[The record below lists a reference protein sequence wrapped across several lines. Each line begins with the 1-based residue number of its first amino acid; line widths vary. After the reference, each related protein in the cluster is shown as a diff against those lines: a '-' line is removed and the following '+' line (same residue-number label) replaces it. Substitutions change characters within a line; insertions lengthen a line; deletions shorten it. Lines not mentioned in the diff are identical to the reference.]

1 MVGAMIKQRSWGPCP
16 DQYARILDIVRYER
30 SIGRQQWKAIA
41 EVRSYCRVRGI
52 DTQGWHIDQA
62 LHFFTHT
69 KGDDE

>member
-1 MVGAMIKQRSWGPCP
+1 MLG
-16 DQYARILDIVRYER
+16 IVRHER
-30 SIGRQQWKAIA
+30 SIGSQQWKAIA